1 MKRSDALRA
10 LVAGVHADHGDY
22 QALRRLLDAQFDA
35 ALRHDSEELTAL
47 GARIAEQVGVLD
59 ERRRERMRLVGLL
72 GLRAPVAMEQVIGL
86 FAQNTR
92 DTVLQLW
99 QALQALVAE
108 CKALNLRNCRLMM
121 DQHAMMQR
129 VLDGDADTY
138 APR

>member
-1 MKRSDALRA
+1 MKRGDALRA

-35 ALRHDSEELTAL
+35 ALRHDSTELQTL
-47 GARIAEQVGVLD
+47 GGRIAEQVGVLD
-59 ERRRERMRLVGLL
+59 TRRRERMRLVGLL
-72 GLRAPVAMEQVIGL
+72 GLAAPVAMEQVIGL

-92 DTVLQLW
+92 DSVLQLW

-121 DQHAMMQR
+121 DQHALMQR
-129 VLDGDADTY
+129 VLEGEADTY